1 MRQSLVTSLTSVYK
15 QLHFGQM
22 YLQFH
27 QSLSSKREPKS
38 LKSLQIVNLLIGLM
52 TIGAVM
58 HLSIE
63 SESYL
68 NYLNSNQ
75 YLLNLRSQ
83 LGSPIFNA
91 QGSSASFRSNMRA
104 LDAHS
109 ITPEEYKVRSQ
120 YILYQYRDSAI
131 KLQRALQTS
140 FRNPIVAE
148 IYHRPILM
156 YKSMMSLTEVQPVNT
171 TYYYLIVEMFRS
183 IITYELGMQKGS
195 MPETKSQAATFR
207 ISNTLKF

>member
-91 QGSSASFRSNMRA
+91 QGSVTHNFSVSSPPGHAPIPYLPAPRSH
-104 LDAHS
+104 LT
-109 ITPEEYKVRSQ
+109 I
-120 YILYQYRDSAI
+120 
-131 KLQRALQTS
+131 ALQ
-140 FRNPIVAE
+140 
-148 IYHRPILM
+148 
-156 YKSMMSLTEVQPVNT
+156 
-171 TYYYLIVEMFRS
+171 
-183 IITYELGMQKGS
+183 
-195 MPETKSQAATFR
+195 
-207 ISNTLKF
+207 